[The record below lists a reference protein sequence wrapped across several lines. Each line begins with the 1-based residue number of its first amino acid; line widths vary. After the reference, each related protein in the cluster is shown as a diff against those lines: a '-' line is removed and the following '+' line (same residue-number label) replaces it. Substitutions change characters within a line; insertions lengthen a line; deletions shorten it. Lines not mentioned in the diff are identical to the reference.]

1 MGTGHLDLKSAI
13 LGTLTAGN
21 WHRIEMRIKLNEIG
35 ESDGEFMFF
44 FDGELTNHL
53 SGLSNMATENH
64 ALTHGKFWV
73 FNRNPGQPDARSIYF
88 KNYAITKF
96 SPDVAPNV
104 FTTAGPTEAPST
116 THPITTTTS
125 TAGKAGVLAKMVSH
139 NYQSINIK
147 EAILIRIWLSTLM
160 ALT

>member
-1 MGTGHLDLKSAI
+1 
-13 LGTLTAGN
+13 
-21 WHRIEMRIKLNEIG
+21 MRIKLNELG

-53 SGLSNMATENH
+53 TGLGNMASENH
-64 ALTHGKFWV
+64 ALTHAKFWV

-88 KNYAITKF
+88 KNYAVTKF

-125 TAGKAGVLAKMVSH
+125 TAGKT
-139 NYQSINIK
+139 
-147 EAILIRIWLSTLM
+147 EAL
-160 ALT
+160 